1 VSLLSLAGALFH
13 QGRGR
18 GSSTSCFSQLLII
31 VSDGRGIFHEGR
43 EKVTQVNGL
52 VPGPYAQGTH
62 QFLVRFMK
70 IRAIE
75 NLTLGH
81 LNKIMLSDSE
91 YGTGQIVQYISNS
104 DLFSEIILNL

>member
-1 VSLLSLAGALFH
+1 MVKTLSFISVLRHLPNVCVSRFEQKQTSVVSLLSLAGALFH

-18 GSSTSCFSQLLII
+18 GSSNSCFSQLLII

-52 VPGPYAQGTH
+52 VTDPYAQGTH
-62 QFLVRFMK
+62 QFLVRFLK

-75 NLTLGH
+75 NLTVGH
-81 LNKIMLSDSE
+81 LC
-91 YGTGQIVQYISNS
+91 
-104 DLFSEIILNL
+104 